1 MASRA
6 NAEPNNVRQVQR
18 TRQED
23 RAYADFGGTGAGS
36 NDNER
41 DSGTCPGIA
50 GREEKAAPGSR
61 VTPGAAMAE
70 SFGSEFTIVEVTGD
84 DFGRRGKQLWIAAAK
99 PDQAITLVLTAVPE
113 GWTAE
118 LATGRLTQQ
127 QIGALKRLRLEPGEV
142 HEWK

>member
-1 MASRA
+1 MAKRA
-6 NAEPNNVRQVQR
+6 NAEPNHVRQVQR

-23 RAYADFGGTGAGS
+23 RAFGDSGATGAGS

-84 DFGRRGKQLWIAAAK
+84 DFGRRQQLWIAAAK

-118 LATGRLTQQ
+118 LATGRLTRQQ
-127 QIGALKRLRLEPGEV
+127 LGALKRLRLKPGEV
-142 HEWK
+142 REL